1 MITDEPETRLR
12 EAFTRA
18 AADIEVP
25 GQARQRLLSR
35 DYHPRTVNRKL
46 MAVLAA
52 AAAVAIT
59 VPLAI
64 GGGSHPA
71 AAEPVLRLASYT
83 FQLPAG
89 YKLTAATSA
98 PCHAFVTAAA
108 LLPWDPN
115 FNDRRAPPGQTAMK
129 AAASASGGCI
139 AAMLAPPYTP
149 TAAVPDPEAPVARAH
164 PVQVGRYHGVIVHSL
179 NHYPPVLVFSVTGF
193 RAAKHH
199 LFTELFVPL
208 PAGGGQMRDLV
219 IGASRLSES
228 ELIKIA
234 APGLAA

>member
-25 GQARQRLLSR
+25 DQARQRLLSR
-35 DYHPRTVNRKL
+35 DYHPRTVDRAL
-46 MAVLAA
+46 TAVLAA

-71 AAEPVLRLASYT
+71 AAGPVLRLASHT

-89 YKLTAATSA
+89 YKLTAATSP
-98 PCHAFVTAAA
+98 PCHVSVAGV
-108 LLPWDPN
+108 LPWDSN
-115 FNDRRAPPGQTAMK
+115 AKDRRAPSRQTAMK
-129 AAASASGGCI
+129 AAASAAGGCI
-139 AAMLAPPYTP
+139 AAMLAPSYTP
-149 TAAVPDPEAPVARAH
+149 TAAVPDPEVPVARAH
-164 PVQVGRYHGVIVHSL
+164 RVQVGRYHGVIVHSR
-179 NHYPPVLVFSVTGF
+179 VLVFSVASI

-208 PAGGGQMRDLV
+208 PVGGGEMRDLV

-234 APGLAA
+234 ATGLAA

>member
-46 MAVLAA
+46 TAVLTAA
-52 AAAVAIT
+52 AAAAIT

-64 GGGSHPA
+64 GGGSRPA
-71 AAEPVLRLASYT
+71 AAGPVLRLASYT

-98 PCHAFVTAAA
+98 PCHVSVAAV
-108 LLPWDPN
+108 LPWDPN
-115 FNDRRAPPGQTAMK
+115 AKDRRAPPGQTAMK
-129 AAASASGGCI
+129 AAASAAGGCI
-139 AAMLAPPYTP
+139 AAVLAPPYTP
-149 TAAVPDPEAPVARAH
+149 TAAVPDPEAPVAGAH

-179 NHYPPVLVFSVTGF
+179 THYPPALVFSVTGI
-193 RAAKHH
+193 RAAKHQ

-208 PAGGGQMRDLV
+208 PAGGGDLDQF
-219 IGASRLSES
+219 GFG
-228 ELIKIA
+228 EL
-234 APGLAA
+234 

>member
-18 AADIEVP
+18 GGGIEVP
-25 GQARQRLLSR
+25 GQARQRLLGR

-46 MAVLAA
+46 TAVLSA

-64 GGGSHPA
+64 GRGTHPA
-71 AAEPVLRLASYT
+71 AAGPVLRLASHT

-89 YKLTAATSA
+89 YKLTAATSP
-98 PCHAFVTAAA
+98 PCHAFVAAPG

-115 FNDRRAPPGQTAMK
+115 FNDRRAPPGLTAMK
-129 AAASASGGCI
+129 AAASAAGGCI
-139 AAMLAPPYTP
+139 AAGLAPPYP
-149 TAAVPDPEAPVARAH
+149 ASMPDPEAPVARAH
-164 PVQVGRYHGVIVHSL
+164 PVQVGRYRGVIVHS
-179 NHYPPVLVFSVTGF
+179 PVLVFSVARF
-193 RAAKHH
+193 RAARHH

-208 PAGGGQMRDLV
+208 PGGGGEMRDLV
-219 IGASRLSES
+219 IGASQLSES

-234 APGLAA
+234 ATGLAA

>member
-1 MITDEPETRLR
+1 MLTDELETRLR
-12 EAFTRA
+12 EAFSRA

-25 GQARQRLLSR
+25 GQARRRLLSR

-46 MAVLAA
+46 TAVLAA
-52 AAAVAIT
+52 AAAVAIA

-64 GGGSHPA
+64 GWGSRPA
-71 AAEPVLRLASYT
+71 AAGPVLRLASYS

-89 YKLTAATSA
+89 YQLPAAAAA
-98 PCHAFVTAAA
+98 PCHVTVTA

-115 FNDRRAPPGQTAMK
+115 ANDRRGPPGQTAMQ
-129 AAASASGGCI
+129 AAASAAGGCI

-149 TAAVPDPEAPVARAH
+149 TAAVPDPEAPVDGAH
-164 PVQVGRYHGVIVHSL
+164 PVQVGRYHGVIVHS
-179 NHYPPVLVFSVTGF
+179 PVLVFSVARF
-193 RAAKHH
+193 RAARHY

-208 PAGGGQMRDLV
+208 PAGSGEMRDLV
-219 IGASRLSES
+219 IGASRLSAS

-234 APGLAA
+234 ATGLAA

>member
-1 MITDEPETRLR
+1 MITDEPEIRLR

-46 MAVLAA
+46 TAVLSA

-64 GGGSHPA
+64 GGGTHPA
-71 AAEPVLRLASYT
+71 AAGPVLRLASHS

-89 YKLTAATSA
+89 YKLTAATSP
-98 PCHAFVTAAA
+98 PCHAFVAAA
-108 LLPWDPN
+108 GLLPWDPN
-115 FNDRRAPPGQTAMK
+115 FNDRRAPPGLTAMK
-129 AAASASGGCI
+129 AAASAAGGCI
-139 AAMLAPPYTP
+139 AAGLAPPYMP
-149 TAAVPDPEAPVARAH
+149 YPGIPDPEAPVARAH
-164 PVQVGRYHGVIVHSL
+164 PVKVGRYHGVIAHSQ
-179 NHYPPVLVFSVTGF
+179 VLVFSLV
-193 RAAKHH
+193 RLWAAGHH

-208 PAGGGQMRDLV
+208 PAGGGEMRDLV

-234 APGLAA
+234 ATGLAA

>member
-1 MITDEPETRLR
+1 MITDEPEIRLR

-46 MAVLAA
+46 TAVLSA

-64 GGGSHPA
+64 GRGTHPA
-71 AAEPVLRLASYT
+71 AAGPVLRLASHS

-89 YKLTAATSA
+89 YKLTAATSP
-98 PCHAFVTAAA
+98 PCHALVAAAA
-108 LLPWDPN
+108 LVPWDPN
-115 FNDRRAPPGQTAMK
+115 ARDRRRAPPGQTAMK
-129 AAASASGGCI
+129 AAASAAGGCI
-139 AAMLAPPYTP
+139 AAMLAPPYP
-149 TAAVPDPEAPVARAH
+149 AGMPDPEAPVAGAH
-164 PVQVGRYHGVIVHSL
+164 PVQVGRYHGVIVHS
-179 NHYPPVLVFSVTGF
+179 PVLVFSVARF
-193 RAAKHH
+193 RAARHY

-208 PAGGGQMRDLV
+208 PAGSGEMRDLV
-219 IGASRLSES
+219 IGASRLSAS

-234 APGLAA
+234 ATGLAA

>member
-1 MITDEPETRLR
+1 MMTDEPETGLR

-25 GQARQRLLSR
+25 DQARQRLLGR
-35 DYHPRTVNRKL
+35 DYHPRTVNRRL
-46 MAVLAA
+46 TAVLAA

-64 GGGSHPA
+64 FGGSHPA
-71 AAEPVLRLASYT
+71 AAGPVLRLASHT

-89 YKLTAATSA
+89 YKLTAATAA
-98 PCHAFVTAAA
+98 PCHAFAPAVT
-108 LLPWDPN
+108 LWDPN
-115 FNDRRAPPGQTAMK
+115 AKDFPVWSGQAAIK

-139 AAMLAPPYTP
+139 TAALAPPYTWYP
-149 TAAVPDPEAPVARAH
+149 GITDPEAPVAGAR
-164 PVQVGRYHGVIVHSL
+164 PVQVGRYHGVIVRS
-179 NHYPPVLVFSVTGF
+179 PVLVFAFGTIT
-193 RAAKHH
+193 AAKHH

-208 PAGGGQMRDLV
+208 PAGRGEMRDLV

-234 APGLAA
+234 ATGLGA

>member
-1 MITDEPETRLR
+1 MITDEPDTGLR
-12 EAFTRA
+12 EALTRA

-25 GQARQRLLSR
+25 DQARRRLLSR
-35 DYHPRTVNRKL
+35 DYRPRTVNRKL

-71 AAEPVLRLASYT
+71 AAGPVLRLASHS

-89 YKLTAATSA
+89 YTLTAAASP
-98 PCHAFVTAAA
+98 PCHAFVVAAA
-108 LLPWDPN
+108 LVPWDPN
-115 FNDRRAPPGQTAMK
+115 VIDRRAPPGLTAMK
-129 AAASASGGCI
+129 AAASAAGGCI
-139 AAMLAPPYTP
+139 AAELAPPYR
-149 TAAVPDPEAPVARAH
+149 AGMPDPEAPVARAH
-164 PVQVGRYHGVIVHSL
+164 PVKVGRYHGVIAHS
-179 NHYPPVLVFSVTGF
+179 PVLVFSVV
-193 RAAKHH
+193 RLWDARQH

-208 PAGGGQMRDLV
+208 PAGGGEMRDLV
-219 IGASRLSES
+219 IGASQLSGS

-234 APGLAA
+234 ATGLAA

>member
-18 AADIEVP
+18 AADIEIP
-25 GQARQRLLSR
+25 DQARQRLLNR
-35 DYHPRTVNRKL
+35 DYRPRTMNRRL
-46 MAVLAA
+46 TAVLAA
-52 AAAVAIT
+52 AAIVAIT

-64 GGGSHPA
+64 RGGSHPA
-71 AAEPVLRLASYT
+71 AAGPVLRLASYT

-89 YKLTAATSA
+89 YQLTAATAA
-98 PCHAFVTAAA
+98 PCHAFAPTVT
-108 LLPWDPN
+108 LWDPN
-115 FNDRRAPPGQTAMK
+115 AKDFPVWSGQAAMK

-139 AAMLAPPYTP
+139 AAALGPPYTWYP
-149 TAAVPDPEAPVARAH
+149 GMTDPEAPVAGTH
-164 PVQVGRYHGVIVHSL
+164 PVQVGRYHGVIVRS
-179 NHYPPVLVFSVTGF
+179 PVLIFSFGTI

-208 PAGGGQMRDLV
+208 PAGRGQMLDLLM
-219 IGASRLSES
+219 GASRLSES

-234 APGLAA
+234 AAGLGA

>member
-1 MITDEPETRLR
+1 MMTDEPEIRLR

-25 GQARQRLLSR
+25 DQARQRLLSR
-35 DYHPRTVNRKL
+35 DYRPRTVNRKL
-46 MAVLAA
+46 TAVLAA
-52 AAAVAIT
+52 VAAVAIT

-71 AAEPVLRLASYT
+71 AAGPVLRLASHS

-98 PCHAFVTAAA
+98 PCHAFVAGV
-108 LLPWDPN
+108 LPWDPN
-115 FNDRRAPPGQTAMK
+115 ANDIRDPSSQTAMK

-139 AAMLAPPYTP
+139 AAVLAPPYTSYP
-149 TAAVPDPEAPVARAH
+149 GMLDPEAPVAGTH
-164 PVQVGRYHGVIVHSL
+164 PVQVGRYHGVIVHS
-179 NHYPPVLVFSVTGF
+179 PVLVFSF
-193 RAAKHH
+193 ASIRAATHQ

-208 PAGGGQMRDLV
+208 PAGGGKMHDLV
-219 IGASRLSES
+219 IGASQLSES

-234 APGLAA
+234 ATGLAA

>member
-1 MITDEPETRLR
+1 MITDEPEIRLR

-18 AADIEVP
+18 AAGIEVP

-35 DYHPRTVNRKL
+35 DYHPRTVNRTL
-46 MAVLAA
+46 MTVLAA

-71 AAEPVLRLASYT
+71 AAGPVLRLASHS

-89 YKLTAATSA
+89 YTLTAATSP
-98 PCHAFVTAAA
+98 PCHALITFA
-108 LLPWDPN
+108 LPVQLNANDMRDPS
-115 FNDRRAPPGQTAMK
+115 RQKAMT

-139 AAMLAPPYTP
+139 AAALFPPYTP
-149 TAAVPDPEAPVARAH
+149 YPGIPDPEAPVARAH
-164 PVQVGRYHGVIVHSL
+164 PVQVGRYHGVIVHS
-179 NHYPPVLVFSVTGF
+179 PVLVFSVARF

-208 PAGGGQMRDLV
+208 PAGGGEMRDLV
-219 IGASRLSES
+219 IGASQLSES

-234 APGLAA
+234 ATGLAA

>member
-1 MITDEPETRLR
+1 MMTDEPETGLR

-25 GQARQRLLSR
+25 DQARQRLLGR

-46 MAVLAA
+46 TGVLAA
-52 AAAVAIT
+52 AVAVAIT

-64 GGGSHPA
+64 FGGSHPA
-71 AAEPVLRLASYT
+71 AAGPVLRLASHT

-89 YKLTAATSA
+89 YKLTAATAA
-98 PCHAFVTAAA
+98 PCHAFAPTV
-108 LLPWDPN
+108 LLWDPN
-115 FNDRRAPPGQTAMK
+115 AKDFRAPSGQAAMK

-139 AAMLAPPYTP
+139 TAALGPPYTWYP
-149 TAAVPDPEAPVARAH
+149 GITDPEAPVAGAH
-164 PVQVGRYHGVIVHSL
+164 PVQVGRYHGVIIRA
-179 NHYPPVLVFSVTGF
+179 PVLVFAFGTIT
-193 RAAKHH
+193 AAKHH

-208 PAGGGQMRDLV
+208 PAGDGQMRDLL

-234 APGLAA
+234 ATGLSA

>member
-1 MITDEPETRLR
+1 MITDEPDTRLR

-25 GQARQRLLSR
+25 AQTRQRLLSR
-35 DYHPRTVNRKL
+35 DYRPRTVNRTL
-46 MAVLAA
+46 AAVLAA

-71 AAEPVLRLASYT
+71 AAGPVLRLASYS

-89 YKLTAATSA
+89 YQLTAATSA
-98 PCHAFVTAAA
+98 PCHAFVTGV
-108 LLPWDPN
+108 LPWDPN
-115 FNDRRAPPGQTAMK
+115 ANDRRAPSSQPAMK
-129 AAASASGGCI
+129 AAASAAGGCI
-139 AAMLAPPYTP
+139 DAMLAPPYP
-149 TAAVPDPEAPVARAH
+149 ASMPDPEAPVARAH
-164 PVQVGRYHGVIVHSL
+164 PVQVGRYHGVIVHSQ
-179 NHYPPVLVFSVTGF
+179 VLVFNLASI

-208 PAGGGQMRDLV
+208 PAGGGEMRDLV

-234 APGLAA
+234 ATGLAA

>member
-25 GQARQRLLSR
+25 DQARQRLLSR
-35 DYHPRTVNRKL
+35 DYHPRTVNRAL
-46 MAVLAA
+46 TAVLAA

-71 AAEPVLRLASYT
+71 AAGPVLRLASHT

-98 PCHAFVTAAA
+98 PCHASVASVM
-108 LLPWDPN
+108 PWDPN
-115 FNDRRAPPGQTAMK
+115 ANDIRSPSSQTAMK
-129 AAASASGGCI
+129 AAASATGWCI
-139 AAMLAPPYTP
+139 AAVLAPPYTP
-149 TAAVPDPEAPVARAH
+149 TAAVPDPEAPVTRAH
-164 PVQVGRYHGVIVHSL
+164 PVQVGRYHGVIVHS
-179 NHYPPVLVFSVTGF
+179 PVLVFSVASI

-199 LFTELFVPL
+199 LFVQLFVQL
-208 PAGGGQMRDLV
+208 PAGGGEMRDLV

-234 APGLAA
+234 ASGLAA

>member
-1 MITDEPETRLR
+1 MITDEPETGLR

-25 GQARQRLLSR
+25 DQARQRLLSR
-35 DYHPRTVNRKL
+35 DYRPRTVNRKL
-46 MAVLAA
+46 TAVLAA

-64 GGGSHPA
+64 FGGSHPA
-71 AAEPVLRLASYT
+71 AAGPVLRLASHT

-89 YKLTAATSA
+89 YTLTAATAA
-98 PCHAFVTAAA
+98 PCHAFAPAVT
-108 LLPWDPN
+108 LWDPN
-115 FNDRRAPPGQTAMK
+115 AKDFPVWSGPAAMK

-139 AAMLAPPYTP
+139 TAALAPPYTWYP
-149 TAAVPDPEAPVARAH
+149 GITDPEAPVAGAR
-164 PVQVGRYHGVIVHSL
+164 PVQVGRYHCVIVRS
-179 NHYPPVLVFSVTGF
+179 PVLVFAFGTIT
-193 RAAKHH
+193 AAKHH

-208 PAGGGQMRDLV
+208 PAGRGQVRDLV

-234 APGLAA
+234 ATGLAA

>member
-1 MITDEPETRLR
+1 MLTDEPETRLR
-12 EAFTRA
+12 EAFSRA

-35 DYHPRTVNRKL
+35 DYHPRMVNRKL

-71 AAEPVLRLASYT
+71 AAGPVLRLASYS
-83 FQLPAG
+83 FRLPAG
-89 YKLTAATSA
+89 YTLTAATAA
-98 PCHAFVTAAA
+98 PCHAFVAAAA
-108 LLPWDPN
+108 LVPWDPN
-115 FNDRRAPPGQTAMK
+115 AKDRRAPPPGQTAMK
-129 AAASASGGCI
+129 AAASAAGGCI
-139 AAMLAPPYTP
+139 AAELAPPYP
-149 TAAVPDPEAPVARAH
+149 PSMPDPEAPVARAH
-164 PVQVGRYHGVIVHSL
+164 PVQVGRYHGVIVHS
-179 NHYPPVLVFSVTGF
+179 PVLVFSVARF

-219 IGASRLSES
+219 IGASQLSES

-234 APGLAA
+234 ATGLAA

>member
-46 MAVLAA
+46 TAVLAA
-52 AAAVAIT
+52 AAAAAIA

-71 AAEPVLRLASYT
+71 AAGPVLRLASHT

-89 YKLTAATSA
+89 YTLTAATSP
-98 PCHAFVTAAA
+98 PCHAFVAAA
-108 LLPWDPN
+108 GLLPWDPN
-115 FNDRRAPPGQTAMK
+115 ANDRRAPPGQTAMK
-129 AAASASGGCI
+129 AAASAAGGCI
-139 AAMLAPPYTP
+139 AVVLAPPYTP
-149 TAAVPDPEAPVARAH
+149 TAAVPDPEAPVDGAH

-179 NHYPPVLVFSVTGF
+179 THYPPVLVFSVSGI
-193 RAAKHH
+193 RAARHH
-199 LFTELFVPL
+199 LFVQLFVPL
-208 PAGGGQMRDLV
+208 PAGGGEMRDLV
-219 IGASRLSES
+219 IGASQLSES

-234 APGLAA
+234 ATGLAA

>member
-1 MITDEPETRLR
+1 MITDEPEIRLR

-64 GGGSHPA
+64 GGGSRPA
-71 AAEPVLRLASYT
+71 AAGPVLRLASYS

-98 PCHAFVTAAA
+98 PCHVSVAAV
-108 LLPWDPN
+108 LPWDPN
-115 FNDRRAPPGQTAMK
+115 ANDRRGPPGQTAMQ
-129 AAASASGGCI
+129 AAASAAGGCI

-149 TAAVPDPEAPVARAH
+149 TAAVPDPEAPVDGAH

-179 NHYPPVLVFSVTGF
+179 THYPPALVFSVTGI
-193 RAAKHH
+193 RAAKHQ

-208 PAGGGQMRDLV
+208 PAGGGEMRDLV
-219 IGASRLSES
+219 IGASQLSES

-234 APGLAA
+234 ATGLAA

>member
-1 MITDEPETRLR
+1 MITDEPDTRLR

-25 GQARQRLLSR
+25 DQARQRLLSR
-35 DYHPRTVNRKL
+35 DYHPRTVNRTL
-46 MAVLAA
+46 TAVLAA
-52 AAAVAIT
+52 AAAVAVT

-71 AAEPVLRLASYT
+71 AAGPVLRLASHS

-89 YKLTAATSA
+89 YKLTAATSP
-98 PCHAFVTAAA
+98 PCHASV
-108 LLPWDPN
+108 LGVLPWDPN
-115 FNDRRAPPGQTAMK
+115 ANDRRGPSGQTAMK
-129 AAASASGGCI
+129 AAASAAGGCI
-139 AAMLAPPYTP
+139 AAMLAPPYT
-149 TAAVPDPEAPVARAH
+149 AGIPDPEAPVARAH
-164 PVQVGRYHGVIVHSL
+164 PVQVGRYHGVIVHS
-179 NHYPPVLVFSVTGF
+179 PVLVFSF
-193 RAAKHH
+193 ARIRAAKHQ

-208 PAGGGQMRDLV
+208 PAGSGQMRDLV

-234 APGLAA
+234 ASGLGA

>member
-1 MITDEPETRLR
+1 MITDEPETWLR

-35 DYHPRTVNRKL
+35 DYRPRTVNRTL
-46 MAVLAA
+46 TAVLAA

-64 GGGSHPA
+64 GGGSHRA
-71 AAEPVLRLASYT
+71 AAGPVLRLASHT

-89 YKLTAATSA
+89 YTLTAATSA

-139 AAMLAPPYTP
+139 AAMLAPPYP
-149 TAAVPDPEAPVARAH
+149 SSMPDPEAPVARAH
-164 PVQVGRYHGVIVHSL
+164 PVQVGRYHGVIVHS
-179 NHYPPVLVFSVTGF
+179 PVLVFSVARF

-208 PAGGGQMRDLV
+208 PAGGGEMRDLV
-219 IGASRLSES
+219 IGASQLSES

-234 APGLAA
+234 ATGLAA

>member
-18 AADIEVP
+18 GGGIEVP
-25 GQARQRLLSR
+25 GQARQRLLGR

-46 MAVLAA
+46 TAVLAA

-59 VPLAI
+59 VPLTI

-71 AAEPVLRLASYT
+71 AAGPVLRLASHT

-89 YKLTAATSA
+89 YTLTAAAAA
-98 PCHAFVTAAA
+98 PCHASVEAAA
-108 LLPWDPN
+108 LVPWDPN
-115 FNDRRAPPGQTAMK
+115 ARDRRRAPPGQTAMQ
-129 AAASASGGCI
+129 AAASAAGGCI

-149 TAAVPDPEAPVARAH
+149 TAAVPDPEAPVDGAH
-164 PVQVGRYHGVIVHSL
+164 PVQVGRYHGVIVHS
-179 NHYPPVLVFSVTGF
+179 PVLVFSVARF
-193 RAAKHH
+193 RAARRH

-208 PAGGGQMRDLV
+208 PAGSGEMRDLV
-219 IGASRLSES
+219 IGASRLSAS

-234 APGLAA
+234 ATGLAA

>member
-1 MITDEPETRLR
+1 MITDEPETRVR
-12 EAFTRA
+12 EAFARA

-25 GQARQRLLSR
+25 DHARQRLLSR
-35 DYHPRTVNRKL
+35 EYHPRTVHRAL
-46 MAVLAA
+46 TAVLAA

-64 GGGSHPA
+64 GGGSPPA
-71 AAEPVLRLASYT
+71 AAGPVLRLASHS

-89 YKLTAATSA
+89 YKLTAATLP
-98 PCHAFVTAAA
+98 PCHAFVAGVV
-108 LLPWDPN
+108 PWDPN
-115 FNDRRAPPGQTAMK
+115 ARDRRAPSGQTAMK

-139 AAMLAPPYTP
+139 AAMLAPPYP
-149 TAAVPDPEAPVARAH
+149 AGMPDPEAPVAGAH
-164 PVQVGRYHGVIVHSL
+164 PVRVGRYHGVIVHS
-179 NHYPPVLVFSVTGF
+179 PVLVFGAASI
-193 RAAKHH
+193 RAAKHQ

-208 PAGGGQMRDLV
+208 PAGGGEMRDLV

-234 APGLAA
+234 ATGLAA

>member
-1 MITDEPETRLR
+1 MITDEPHTRMR

-25 GQARQRLLSR
+25 AQARQRLLSR
-35 DYHPRTVNRKL
+35 DYRPRTVNRRL

-64 GGGSHPA
+64 GGGSPPA
-71 AAEPVLRLASYT
+71 AAGPVLRLASHT

-98 PCHAFVTAAA
+98 PCHVSMPAA
-108 LLPWDPN
+108 LPFYLN
-115 FNDRRAPPGQTAMK
+115 ANDIRAPSGQPAMK

-139 AAMLAPPYTP
+139 AAVLAPPYTP
-149 TAAVPDPEAPVARAH
+149 YPGLPDPEAPVARAY
-164 PVQVGRYHGVIVHSL
+164 PVHVGRYHGVIAHS
-179 NHYPPVLVFSVTGF
+179 PVLVFSVARF
-193 RAAKHH
+193 RAAKRH

-208 PAGGGQMRDLV
+208 PAGSGQMRDLV
-219 IGASRLSES
+219 IGASQLSES

-234 APGLAA
+234 ATGLAA